1 MPKKLTLISKITNS
15 QANYHPLRNYQNY
28 VW

>member
-1 MPKKLTLISKITNS
+1 MSKKLTLISEITNS
-15 QANYHPLRNYQNY
+15 QANYQPLRKYQNY